1 MSVNTNPNTEKD
13 LMAKT
18 LGLSAL
24 ASLAATVSGSSPLCA
39 GREKM
44 DTDELCSVGTVTLK
58 DFDFI
63 SYHDDVEDNDVSYPV
78 CIFDEVADK
87 FYCGG
92 QQLATLCSAIINGNL
107 YEELKKTG
115 LKLSFTKVKTRT
127 GNSFVNFSV
136 IG

>member
-1 MSVNTNPNTEKD
+1 MSV
-13 LMAKT
+13 AKT
-18 LGLSAL
+18 SEEKNLMNKVAGYSSL
-24 ASLAATVSGSSPLCA
+24 ASLATTVSGSSPLCV

-44 DTDELCSVGTVTLK
+44 DSDELCSMGSVTLR

-63 SYHDDVEDNDVSYPV
+63 EYHDDVEGKDVSYPV
-78 CIFDEVADK
+78 CIFDESKTK

-92 QQLATLCSAIINGNL
+92 QQLATLCSAIINGGL
-107 YEELKKTG
+107 YDDLKRDG

-127 GNSFVNFSV
+127 GNTFMNFSV